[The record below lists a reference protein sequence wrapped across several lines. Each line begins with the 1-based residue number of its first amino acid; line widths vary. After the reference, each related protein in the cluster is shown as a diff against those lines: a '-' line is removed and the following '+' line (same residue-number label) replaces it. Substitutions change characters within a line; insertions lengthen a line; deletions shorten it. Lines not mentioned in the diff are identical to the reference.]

1 MQFDMFY
8 SVIHEHFIKNSDTII
23 KYLEKKMEENSKPV
37 HITTD
42 LYTMHV
48 VVDYANLY
56 KIYNTTLKNVL
67 SISAI
72 PSI

>member
-1 MQFDMFY
+1 
-8 SVIHEHFIKNSDTII
+8 
-23 KYLEKKMEENSKPV
+23 MEENSKPV

>member
-1 MQFDMFY
+1 
-8 SVIHEHFIKNSDTII
+8 
-23 KYLEKKMEENSKPV
+23 MEENPKPV

-56 KIYNTTLKNVL
+56 KIYNASLKNVL
-67 SISAI
+67 SIATI
-72 PSI
+72 